1 MEKYDVQTL
10 INNPFKD
17 FSLKFTS
24 SEIREKRNL
33 LILSLINLTVSIT
46 NMIPTRINTLGITF
60 TQSHQKMIIYLL
72 LLCTIYVIV
81 SFIFTIIPKAIDY
94 NNEYFYKIE
103 LLNNHREIDGISIAQ
118 IANINSIIAKIK
130 IYRIVRIL
138 FDIWFPISFG
148 SLSVIFLINKIV
160 VTINTIS

>member
-1 MEKYDVQTL
+1 
-10 INNPFKD
+10 
-17 FSLKFTS
+17 
-24 SEIREKRNL
+24 
-33 LILSLINLTVSIT
+33 
-46 NMIPTRINTLGITF
+46 
-60 TQSHQKMIIYLL
+60 MIIYLL